1 VVEFGF
7 FKICLIMPRTLLTLT
22 ILVPLLTSCGLAD
35 RFFTTNECEGDN
47 CQAPVLLDNSNVE
60 QEWFCYGKAEG
71 ETWQCQN
78 ERDPSKISVI
88 EQKTAQPTPARSDQ
102 TAAAAMTIPAP
113 EPVSSPPSPPASVR
127 LPATSVFENEVMAH
141 PREHYAVQLIA
152 LRDIAGV
159 AEYAGLNGIQDPK
172 MVKIRNGDTDWYV
185 LLLGIYPDRELAE
198 SARATWLTA
207 KVLRVEPWIRQ
218 LGPLQDAIMAAGG

>member
-1 VVEFGF
+1 
-7 FKICLIMPRTLLTLT
+7 MPRTLLTLT
-22 ILVPLLTSCGLAD
+22 LLVPLLASCGLAD

-78 ERDPSKISVI
+78 QKDPSKISVI
-88 EQKTAQPTPARSDQ
+88 QPKPVRSNQ
-102 TAAAAMTIPAP
+102 VAETVMTVPAP
-113 EPVSSPPSPPASVR
+113 EAVSTPASPPPSVK
-127 LPATSVFENEVMAH
+127 LPANSVFENEVMAQ

-152 LRDIAGV
+152 LRDVNGV

-185 LLLGIYPDRELAE
+185 LLLGIYPDRQLAE
-198 SARATWLTA
+198 SAREAWLTA